1 MSEQAT
7 NLKVTMVGTVAK
19 RVKETRSEREY
30 FYLIVKVKNGQYEDT
45 FKCKAKDAES
55 VKPYAVGERVYI
67 EAFVHGRDWT
77 NQQTNKTS
85 YFTDIGIWKIGK
97 FMKGETQS
105 APSANP
111 ASVPA
116 PDDADDMPF

>member
-1 MSEQAT
+1 MSEQTT

-19 RVKETRSEREY
+19 RIKETRNEREY

-77 NQQTNKTS
+77 NQQTNKKS

-97 FMKGETQS
+97 FVVEEEPPKPEQ
-105 APSANP
+105 P

-116 PDDADDMPF
+116 SEDDDIPF